1 MMLLAMVLSSI
12 ALSNQ
17 TGSGKINYLQ
27 NGYNGWLFSIDDSNN
42 NPDNCPKPTM
52 KLNSEMGQYKEVFS
66 LLLAAYVTGK
76 PVIILTKGECD
87 TDGYNVVSMVY
98 TKWNS

>member
-1 MMLLAMVLSSI
+1 MTIMFEGVFKMKLVMMLLVMVLSSS

-27 NGYNGWLFSIDDSNN
+27 NGYNGWLFSIDDSNS

-52 KLNSEMGQYKEVFS
+52 KLN
-66 LLLAAYVTGK
+66 
-76 PVIILTKGECD
+76 
-87 TDGYNVVSMVY
+87 
-98 TKWNS
+98 